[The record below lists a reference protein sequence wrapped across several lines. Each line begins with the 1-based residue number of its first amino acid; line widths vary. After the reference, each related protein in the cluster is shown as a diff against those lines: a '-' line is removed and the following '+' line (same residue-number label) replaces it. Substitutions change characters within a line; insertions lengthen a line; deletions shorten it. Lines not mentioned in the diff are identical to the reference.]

1 MVLMA
6 ELIWMQISIP
16 VTSEKIRGLE
26 SKVQSWKFKTR
37 DSKTNRLKGF
47 TFLEIM
53 VVLTLVMLLIGMAV
67 PQFFA
72 LFSKPHE
79 SEFKHLN
86 SVLKI
91 LRNDAV
97 LKGTSYCLIFDLKLQ
112 QMMSAEESES
122 GKCGNEYMNKPKF
135 LKPHEF
141 PQNLQ
146 EGITYLSLLPQIC
159 WKSTSTVPDLLL
171 RSCWYSPCQMLPNP
185 GKLKVKALRENWSFE
200 NNEQNSKPKTS
211 HVP

>member
-16 VTSEKIRGLE
+16 VTSEKIRSFE
-26 SKVQSWKFKTR
+26 SKVQIWKFQTR
-37 DSKTNRLKGF
+37 DVITDRLKGF

-53 VVLTLVMLLIGMAV
+53 VVLTLVILLIGMAV
-67 PQFFA
+67 PQFFG

-91 LRNDAV
+91 LRNEAV
-97 LKGTSYCLIFDLKLQ
+97 LKNTSYCLIFDLKLQ
-112 QMMSAEESES
+112 QMMSTEERES
-122 GKCGNEYMNKPKF
+122 GKCDNEYMNKPKF

-141 PQNLQ
+141 PENLRLR
-146 EGITYLSLLPQIC
+146 EAVLAERNHTSFASASHLLEVHINSSGFVTPFLLVFSMPDDSKSWEMESKGIT
-159 WKSTSTVPDLLL
+159 
-171 RSCWYSPCQMLPNP
+171 
-185 GKLKVKALRENWSFE
+185 GKLELRE
-200 NNEQNSKPKTS
+200 Q
-211 HVP
+211 

>member
-6 ELIWMQISIP
+6 GLIWMQISIP

-26 SKVQSWKFKTR
+26 SKVQSWKFETR
-37 DSKTNRLKGF
+37 DSKTNRVKGF

-97 LKGTSYCLIFDLKLQ
+97 LKSTSYCLIFDLKLQ

-141 PQNLQ
+141 PQNLRLHEAQ
-146 EGITYLSLLPQIC
+146 LAERNYTSFATASDLLEVHINSSGFVTPFLLVFSLPDASKSWEIESKGIT
-159 WKSTSTVPDLLL
+159 
-171 RSCWYSPCQMLPNP
+171 
-185 GKLKVKALRENWSFE
+185 GKLELRE
-200 NNEQNSKPKTS
+200 Q
-211 HVP
+211 

>member
-1 MVLMA
+1 MA

-16 VTSEKIRGLE
+16 VTSEKIKCLE

-37 DSKTNRLKGF
+37 DLKTNRLKGF

-53 VVLTLVMLLIGMAV
+53 VVLTLVMLLIGMAI

-91 LRNDAV
+91 LRNEAV
-97 LKGTSYCLIFDLKLQ
+97 LRSTSYCLIFDLKLQ
-112 QMMSAEESES
+112 QMMTAEERES
-122 GKCGNEYMNKPKF
+122 GKCGNEYVNKPKF

-141 PQNLQ
+141 PENLRLQ
-146 EGITYLSLLPQIC
+146 EAQLAERNYTSFTSTSDLLEVHINSSGFVTPFLLVFSLPDDSKSWKIESKGIT
-159 WKSTSTVPDLLL
+159 
-171 RSCWYSPCQMLPNP
+171 
-185 GKLKVKALRENWSFE
+185 GKLDLRE
-200 NNEQNSKPKTS
+200 Q
-211 HVP
+211 

>member
-1 MVLMA
+1 
-6 ELIWMQISIP
+6 MQISIP

-26 SKVQSWKFKTR
+26 SKVQSWKFETR
-37 DSKTNRLKGF
+37 DSRTKRLKGF

-53 VVLTLVMLLIGMAV
+53 VVLTLVVLLIGMAV

-97 LKGTSYCLIFDLKLQ
+97 LKSTSYCLIFDLKLQ
-112 QMMSAEESES
+112 KMMSAEENES

-141 PQNLQ
+141 PQNLRLHAAQ
-146 EGITYLSLLPQIC
+146 LAEMDYTSLPTTSDLLEVHINSSGFVTPFLLIFSLPDVSKSWKIESKGIT
-159 WKSTSTVPDLLL
+159 
-171 RSCWYSPCQMLPNP
+171 
-185 GKLKVKALRENWSFE
+185 GKLELRE
-200 NNEQNSKPKTS
+200 Q
-211 HVP
+211 